1 MFARDVMTRAVVGVK
16 PDAAIDQ
23 AIKIMLDHHLSGLPV
38 INDDGALVGMVT
50 EGDFLRRAEI
60 GTERKRSRWL
70 QFLLGS
76 GRLAEEYAH
85 SHGRKV
91 SEVMTSNVITA
102 AMGAPLDEVVELMI
116 EHRIKRVPIMDGS
129 KVVGIVTRSDMLR
142 ALRKAAPQ
150 AASRAPS
157 DSEILSGI
165 RAEFDRVG
173 CIPSGLIDTSVHNG
187 EVELNGCLTDE
198 RQRSAVRV
206 AVENIPGV
214 KGIHD
219 HLAWVEPNSGFVLLS
234 PEDQSN
240 ERSNESAAA

>member
-1 MFARDVMTRAVVGVK
+1 MTRAVVGVK

-23 AIKIMLDHHLSGLPV
+23 AIQIMLDHHLSGLPV
-38 INDDGALVGMVT
+38 INDKGALVGVVT

-91 SEVMTSNVITA
+91 SEVMTSNVVTA
-102 AMGAPLDEVVELMI
+102 AIATPLDEVVELMI
-116 EHRIKRVPIMDGS
+116 KHRIKRVPIVDGS
-129 KVVGIVTRSDMLR
+129 KVVGIVTRSDMLS
-142 ALRKAAPQ
+142 ALRKAA
-150 AASRAPS
+150 ASTPTRPAS
-157 DSEILSGI
+157 DIDILSGI
-165 RAEFDRVG
+165 RAELDRVG
-173 CIPSGLIDTSVHNG
+173 CIPSGLIEASVHNG

-198 RQRSAVRV
+198 RQRGAIHV

-219 HLAWVEPNSGFVLLS
+219 HLVWVEPNSGFVLLS
-234 PEDQSN
+234 PEDQN
-240 ERSNESAAA
+240 EERSNETDAA